1 MELEM
6 EIQDSGGPETIKT
19 GSGEELLERTLLE
32 ILQEETLP
40 SDVQRQRFRQFRYQ
54 EVEGPRQVCSRLHH
68 LCLQWLRPEQ
78 HTKHQIMDLV
88 ILEQFLTILPP
99 EVESWVRECG
109 AETSS
114 QAVALAEGFLL
125 SQAEARKQEE
135 QQVQG
140 PLAEANLL
148 VFEAEK
154 TLSDARLKLL
164 YGGSF
169 QEDHAD
175 TTSLV
180 HGRPLEVL
188 TSSWLP
194 CVDGETASTQPGQ
207 MMGGKSR
214 LKEKHAGHQ

>member
-1 MELEM
+1 MEM
-6 EIQDSGGPETIKT
+6 QDLGGPETIKA
-19 GSGEELLERTLLE
+19 GSSQEFWKSSLLE
-32 ILQEETLP
+32 ILHKDTLP

-68 LCLQWLRPEQ
+68 LCRQWLKPEQ

-125 SQAEARKQEE
+125 NQAEAKEQEE

-140 PLAEANLL
+140 RIAKLSTADSG
-148 VFEAEK
+148 AEK
-154 TLSDARLKLL
+154 ALSDARRKLL
-164 YGGSF
+164 HGGTS

-175 TTSLV
+175 AASLV
-180 HGRPLEVL
+180 HGTPLEGL
-188 TSSWLP
+188 TRLWLP
-194 CVDGETASTQPGQ
+194 CVDGERDSTQADQ
-207 MMGGKSR
+207 VMGGKAS
-214 LKEKHAGHQ
+214 LKEKHAGHE

>member
-1 MELEM
+1 MAM
-6 EIQDSGGPETIKT
+6 QDSGGPETIKA
-19 GSGEELLERTLLE
+19 GSGEELWERTLQE

-40 SDVQRQRFRQFRYQ
+40 SDAQLQHFRQFRYQ
-54 EVEGPRQVCSRLHH
+54 EVEGPRKVCSRLHH
-68 LCLQWLRPEQ
+68 LCRRWLKPEQ

-125 SQAEARKQEE
+125 SQAEAKKQEE

-164 YGGSF
+164 HGGSF
-169 QEDHAD
+169 REDHAA
-175 TTSLV
+175 TISLV

-207 MMGGKSR
+207 VGEGSSGGQPRCLSLS
-214 LKEKHAGHQ
+214 LK